1 MTNRATTTTMS
12 TVPVAGAK
20 TTAPKTSAAGATI
33 SATPVAAGATA
44 DERWEMTDFEIG
56 RAYRLAKDPE
66 MMIDILADLN
76 AVSRRKMRRKMV
88 ALGLIPAKRQGA
100 KSGSHWSAE
109 EDKLLERAMEEG
121 CSFAAAA
128 ARLAGRSVKSVRNR
142 WERLQA
148 EFLSARKAAGL

>member
-1 MTNRATTTTMS
+1 MTNRKTTTTI
-12 TVPVAGAK
+12 
-20 TTAPKTSAAGATI
+20 SAAAK
-33 SATPVAAGATA
+33 ATA
-44 DERWEMTDFEIG
+44 DECWEMTDFEIG
-56 RAYRLAKDPE
+56 RAYRLAKDPD

-88 ALGLIPAKRQGA
+88 SLGLIPAKRQGA
-100 KSGSHWSAE
+100 KSGSHWTAE

-148 EFLSARKAAGL
+148 EFLSARKVAGL